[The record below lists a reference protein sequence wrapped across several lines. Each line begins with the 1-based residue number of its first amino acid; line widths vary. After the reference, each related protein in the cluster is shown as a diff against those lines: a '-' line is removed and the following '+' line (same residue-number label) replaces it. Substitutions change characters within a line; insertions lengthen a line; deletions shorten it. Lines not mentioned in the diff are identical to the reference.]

1 MSEPYIPG
9 LEQGTSLE
17 GNIEISVDDLKTI
30 SFVEDKS
37 KDTKT
42 VTKQEISDF
51 GDKGFLL
58 RNVLSPTECQCIIDS
73 GEQLGFEEIR
83 GVRDDYRSCKR

>member
-17 GNIEISVDDLKTI
+17 GNIEISVEDLKTI
-30 SFVEDKS
+30 SFVEDGS
-37 KDTKT
+37 IDIHSI
-42 VTKQEISDF
+42 TKQEISDF
-51 GDKGFLL
+51 GEKGFLL
-58 RNVLSPTECQCIIDS
+58 KNVLSSTECQCIIDS
-73 GEQLGFEEIR
+73 GEKLGFEEIR

>member
-30 SFVEDKS
+30 SFVEDES
-37 KDTKT
+37 RKT

-58 RNVLSPTECQCIIDS
+58 NNVLSPTECQCIIDS